1 MEDLQKEL
9 QELTIA
15 LQKLNSFWRSM
26 LKAFLNGIA
35 GAIGATIVAGV
46 IIAILS
52 QTVQTVN
59 DLPIIGK
66 IIQNTHL
73 DEVLKPATKN

>member
-9 QELTIA
+9 RDLTIA
-15 LQKLNSFWRSM
+15 VQKANSFWRSM
-26 LKAFLNGIA
+26 LKALLTGIA
-35 GAIGATIVAGV
+35 GAIGASLVAG
-46 IIAILS
+46 IIIGVLS
-52 QTVQTVN
+52 FTIRSVY

-73 DEVLKPATKN
+73 DEVLKSDSQK